1 MARKQKPDD
10 KPAVSKIVTRD
21 EPEVILEPG
30 VFGRRESRQG
40 AAPDI
45 PPEAAVLTV
54 RNMVLF
60 PGTVIPLAVGRAK
73 SISLIENVLPEQK
86 VLVTVCQKDPDQD
99 DPSPDD
105 LYQVG
110 TAVLVVKLLRVD
122 RDTLSA
128 IVHALGR
135 VRIDRWTQTEPFFRA
150 KITPLEDVYAATT
163 KTKAMELNARSLAT
177 RVIELSPSIPDEA
190 TLVVSNIEYP
200 GALADFLGAN
210 LQLDLSFRQKLLE
223 QLNVAKRLGE
233 VGAAMQKQLEVLELS
248 QEIQNRVRDN
258 IDKGQRQ
265 YYLQQQLKEI
275 QKELGQTDEQAV
287 EIQELREKIEAAG
300 MSAPVKAEAVRE
312 LDRLERIPSASPE
325 YNMIRT
331 YLEWMAELPWSRCT
345 EDDLNVNRAR
355 RILNKDH
362 YDLDK
367 VKRRIL
373 EYLAVRKLAPDS
385 RGPILCFVGPPGVGK
400 TSLGRSIARAL
411 GREFI
416 RMSLGGMRDE
426 AELRGHRR
434 TYIGAM
440 PGRIIQEIRK
450 ANTCNPVFM
459 LDELD
464 KVGMDFRGD
473 PTAALLE
480 VLDPA
485 QNNSFQDHYLN
496 VPFDLSNVMFIA
508 TANYMSPVPP
518 ALRDRMETIE
528 LPGYTPREK
537 MHIATRYLVP
547 RQLVENG
554 LVKKI
559 PAKSANRR
567 RKRDR
572 TVNLVK
578 WTTPALRAVIRSYT
592 REAGVRELERQIG
605 SLCRAV
611 AAKVASGKAP
621 DNKATSI
628 TAALVS
634 DVLGPPIYISEVALR
649 AKSANVSGVV
659 TALAYTPAGG
669 DILFIEAAGYKAAS
683 GDGKLTLTGHIGDVM
698 KESAMAALTVIKSN
712 ADKLSLD
719 PAKIS
724 RTAIHV
730 HVPAGAVPKDGP
742 SAGAAI
748 CTAMVS
754 MLTGRPARHRLAMT
768 GEITLRGLILPI
780 GGIKQKVL
788 AAKLAGIKTVILP
801 ERNRKDMVDVPP
813 EARKGLKFEFVENI
827 DQVLKLALR

>member
-1 MARKQKPDD
+1 MAREQKPDD
-10 KPAVSKIVTRD
+10 KLAVSKIITDD
-21 EPEVILEPG
+21 EPEIILEPSILG
-30 VFGRRESRQG
+30 NRESRR
-40 AAPDI
+40 AAVPDI
-45 PPEAAVLTV
+45 PSETAVLTV

-60 PGTVIPLAVGRAK
+60 PGTVIPLAVGRPK
-73 SISLIENVLPEQK
+73 SLRLIESVLPEQK

-99 DPSPDD
+99 DPGPDD
-105 LYQVG
+105 LYQIG

-122 RDTLSA
+122 RDALSA

-135 VRIDRWTQTEPFFRA
+135 VRIDRWTQSEPFFKA
-150 KITPLEDVYAATT
+150 EITALKDVFAATT
-163 KTKAMELNARSLAT
+163 RTKALELNARKLAT
-177 RVIELSPSIPDEA
+177 RVIELSPGIPDEA

-200 GALADFLGAN
+200 GAVADFLGAN
-210 LQLDLSFRQKLLE
+210 LELDLGLRQKLLE
-223 QLNVAKRLGE
+223 QLDVAKRLRE
-233 VGAAMQKQLEVLELS
+233 VGVAMQKQLEVLELS
-248 QEIQNRVRDN
+248 QDIRNRVKEN
-258 IDKGQRQ
+258 IDKSQRQ

-275 QKELGQTDEQAV
+275 QEELGQTDDKGV
-287 EIQELREKIEAAG
+287 EIAELREKIGAAG
-300 MSAPVKAEAVRE
+300 MPPPVKAEAVRE

-331 YLEWMAELPWSRCT
+331 YLEWMAELPWSTCT
-345 EDDLNVNRAR
+345 EDNLDVNRAR

-373 EYLAVRKLAPDS
+373 EYLAVRKLAPHS

-411 GREFI
+411 GRKFI

-450 ANTCNPVFM
+450 AGTCNPVFM

-508 TANYMSPVPP
+508 TANLMSPVPS

-537 MHIATRYLVP
+537 MHIASKYLVP
-547 RQLVENG
+547 RQLAENG
-554 LVKKI
+554 LLKTI
-559 PAKSANRR
+559 PVKSAKGARR
-567 RKRDR
+567 RTR
-572 TVNLVK
+572 TVKLVK
-578 WTTPALRAVIRSYT
+578 WTAPAMRTVIRSYT
-592 REAGVRELERQIG
+592 RESGVRELERQIG
-605 SLCRAV
+605 SLCRAI

-621 DNKATSI
+621 DNKATNI
-628 TAALVS
+628 TSATVN
-634 DVLGPPIYISEVALR
+634 DVLGPPFYVSEVAMR

-659 TALAYTPAGG
+659 TALAYTPTGG
-669 DILFIEAAGYKAAS
+669 DILFIEAAGYEAA
-683 GDGKLTLTGHIGDVM
+683 GEGKLTLTGHIGDVM
-698 KESAMAALTVIKSN
+698 KESAMAALTLIKSN

-748 CTAMVS
+748 CTAIVS
-754 MLTGRPARHRLAMT
+754 MLTGRPVRHRLAMT

-780 GGIKQKVL
+780 GGLKQKVL
-788 AAKLAGIKTVILP
+788 AAKLAGITTVILP
-801 ERNRKDMVDVPP
+801 QRNRKDMVGVPS
-813 EARKGLKFEFVENI
+813 EARKGIKFEFVENI

>member
-1 MARKQKPDD
+1 MAQEQKPRD
-10 KPAVSKIVTRD
+10 KPAVSKIVTDD
-21 EPEVILEPG
+21 EPEVILEPSIL
-30 VFGRRESRQG
+30 GRGESRQ
-40 AAPDI
+40 AVAPEI

-86 VLVTVCQKDPDQD
+86 VLVTVCQKNPDQD
-99 DPSPDD
+99 DPGPND

-128 IVHALGR
+128 IVHALER
-135 VRIDRWTQTEPFFRA
+135 VRIDRWTQTEPFFKA
-150 KITPLEDVYAATT
+150 KITALKDTFVPTT
-163 KTKAMELNARSLAT
+163 KTKALEVNARSLAA

-210 LQLDLSFRQKLLE
+210 LQLDLSLRQQLLE

-233 VGAAMQKQLEVLELS
+233 IGAAMQKQLEVLELS
-248 QEIQNRVRDN
+248 REIQNRVRDN
-258 IDKGQRQ
+258 IDQSQRQ

-275 QKELGQTDEQAV
+275 QKELGQTDDQAV
-287 EIQELREKIEAAG
+287 EIAELREKIESAG
-300 MSAPVKAEAVRE
+300 MSAPVKAEAVRD

-411 GREFI
+411 GRKFI

-450 ANTCNPVFM
+450 AGTCNPVFM

-537 MHIATRYLVP
+537 MHIARNYLVP
-547 RQLVENG
+547 RQLAENG
-554 LVKKI
+554 LVKTT
-559 PAKSANRR
+559 PVKSAKAR
-567 RKRDR
+567 RKRTR
-572 TVNLVK
+572 TVNLVN
-578 WTTPALRAVIRSYT
+578 WTASALRTVIRSYT

-605 SLCRAV
+605 SLCRAI

-628 TAALVS
+628 SAAVVS
-634 DVLGPPIYISEVALR
+634 DTLGPPIYISEVALR
-649 AKSANVSGVV
+649 ASSANVSGVA
-659 TALAYTPAGG
+659 TALAYTPSGG
-669 DILFIEAAGYKAAS
+669 DILFIEAAGYRAS
-683 GDGKLTLTGHIGDVM
+683 GEGKLTLTGHIGDVM

-754 MLTGRPARHRLAMT
+754 MLTGRPVRHKLAMT

-780 GGIKQKVL
+780 GGLKQKVL